1 MKNNAIKAAVM
12 LSALSA
18 SPIASSL
25 STVYATDLM
34 GFTGFL
40 NVVLHVAIALA
51 PLFVAI
57 ALIHIIHYIYKGKS
71 IKALASASESMPV
84 ATSINQRTFDR
95 NQSRASKIAPPPMR
109 VEEDSKDEVSD
120 KATEPDYKSPFPKNY
135 AFLVEYPDIKRSY
148 AKVVS
153 LHARIKN
160 SDMSLMLKH
169 RADGLKS
176 TAEKTI
182 DTLRS
187 IHKVTPV
194 AENSISNAS
203 GKLSDV
209 TKALSEIIE
218 SYQEAMNVEFDKIKI
233 SDTFEQQ
240 DELEQ
245 LRKEGLL
252 LLDKIKNDA
261 SFDISEDKFRLDKI
275 VHERLDQVWRDYT
288 AAKRKYYAPAPNEAL
303 LIADQRSS
311 QDPDAALNNVFL
323 EIRSI
328 YSDIELGVKTK
339 QKEMTMRD
347 LMANKNYFESR

>member
-1 MKNNAIKAAVM
+1 MKNNTIKAALM
-12 LSALSA
+12 LSGLSA

-57 ALIHIIHYIYKGKS
+57 ALIHIVHYLYKGKS
-71 IKALASASESMPV
+71 VKTLASASESMPI
-84 ATSINQRTFDR
+84 ATSTNRRTFDR
-95 NQSRASKIAPPPMR
+95 NQSRASKLAPPPIR
-109 VEEDSKDEVSD
+109 VEEELEDVIGH
-120 KATEPDYKSPFPKNY
+120 KAAPDYKVPFPKNY
-135 AFLVEYPDIKRSY
+135 AFLVEYPDLKRSY
-148 AKVVS
+148 AQAVS

-169 RADGLKS
+169 RADGLKA

-187 IHKVTPV
+187 IHKVAPV

-209 TKALSEIIE
+209 IKALSEIIE

-252 LLDKIKNDA
+252 LLEKIKNDA

-275 VHERLDQVWRDYT
+275 VNERLDQVWRDYT
-288 AAKRKYYAPAPNEAL
+288 AAKRKYYAPAENEAL
-303 LIADQRSS
+303 LITDQRSS

-323 EIRSI
+323 EIKSI

>member
-1 MKNNAIKAAVM
+1 M

-34 GFTGFL
+34 GFMGFL

-51 PLFVAI
+51 PLFIAL
-57 ALIHIIHYIYKGKS
+57 ALIHIVHYVYKGKPA
-71 IKALASASESMPV
+71 KTLASASESMPV
-84 ATSINQRTFDR
+84 ATSINQRAFDK
-95 NQSRASKIAPPPMR
+95 NQSRASKLAPPPMR
-109 VEEDSKDEVSD
+109 VEEEVEDEVGNAVASTD
-120 KATEPDYKSPFPKNY
+120 RSTAFPSKY
-135 AFLVEYPDIKRSY
+135 AFLIEYPDIKLSY
-148 AKVVS
+148 SRVVN
-153 LHARIKN
+153 LHSRIKN

-169 RADGLKS
+169 RADGLKA

-187 IHKVTPV
+187 IHKVAPV

-203 GKLSDV
+203 GKLSDAI
-209 TKALSEIIE
+209 KALSEIIE
-218 SYQEAMNVEFDKIKI
+218 SYQDAMNVEFDKIKI
-233 SDTFEQQ
+233 SDTFQQQ
-240 DELEQ
+240 DELEH

-275 VHERLDQVWRDYT
+275 VNERLDQVWRDYT
-288 AAKRKYYAPAPNEAL
+288 AAKLKYYAPAPNEAL
-303 LIADQRSS
+303 LITDQRSS

-323 EIRSI
+323 EIKSI

-339 QKEMTMRD
+339 QKEMTMTN